1 MLVAIAL
8 VLLIPGTP
16 ILAPDMSCPLQTS
29 KKFFRPIYQNETLVV
44 VMEAAVG
51 VGTIAAMPMVVKNIS
66 TKEVRER

>member
-51 VGTIAAMPMVVKNIS
+51 VGTMPMVVKNIS
-66 TKEVRER
+66 TKEVRKR